1 MPTDRTDV
9 ERISRTIRSL
19 RKRLG
24 LTQTELGQRVSVRKN
39 TIYRYEARLCMPS
52 PYTLLLLWRLAETE
66 DELRAFSGG
75 LVDIAWKGEHDA
87 K

>member
-1 MPTDRTDV
+1 MAADLTDV

-19 RKRLG
+19 RKRLD

-39 TIYRYEARLCMPS
+39 TIYRYEAGLCKPS

-66 DELRAFSGG
+66 EELRAFSGG
-75 LVDIAWKGEHDA
+75 LADVTRKGDHDA
-87 K
+87 